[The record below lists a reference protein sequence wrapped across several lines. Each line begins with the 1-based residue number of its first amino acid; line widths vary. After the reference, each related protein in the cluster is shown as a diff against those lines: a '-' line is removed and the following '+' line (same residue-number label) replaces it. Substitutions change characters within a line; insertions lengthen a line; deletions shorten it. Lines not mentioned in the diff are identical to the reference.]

1 MTDLALVKQL
11 EQTFKTEM
19 QHLQSVLPPGLDV
32 KRFCRTAINGLSVH
46 DQADRLLKADRQT
59 LFSACQKAAGDGLLL
74 DGREATLVMF
84 HDKKKNTDIVAY
96 MPMVQGLVKLARNSG
111 EITNLIAEVVFEKD
125 TFNYSPGLD
134 VQPFHGPDWFGE
146 RGQPIGA
153 YAVVTTS
160 DDQKIV
166 SILPKNRIIA
176 IGKGGQNADQY
187 VPGKGAHYQEWWKK
201 TVIKNV
207 LKYSPKSSH
216 LESAMQADNQTIDPD
231 KIPPVEKA
239 VMPMDRVR
247 QTPADDPGTDRLAR
261 VQQILRDQ
269 KAVPLPAPTEQDQQT
284 LQMALDSLVSC
295 KTLEELEQC
304 GQDLTGQ
311 LHPDLKG
318 RAVQVYKERRAAL
331 DS

>member
-1 MTDLALVKQL
+1 MTDLALVQQL
-11 EQTFKTEM
+11 EQTFKAEM

-32 KRFCRTAINGLSVH
+32 KRFCRTAINGISVH

-84 HDKKKNTDIVAY
+84 HDRKKNTDTVAY

-111 EITNLIAEVVFEKD
+111 EITNLIAEVVFEQD

-166 SILPKNRIIA
+166 SILPKARIIA

-216 LESAMQADNQTIDPD
+216 LESAMQADNEHIDPD
-231 KIPPVEKA
+231 KIPPVEK
-239 VMPMDRVR
+239 VITPMDRVR

-269 KAVPLPAPTEQDQQT
+269 KAVPLPAPTELDQQT

-304 GQDLTGQ
+304 GQDLTDQ

-318 RAVQVYKERRAAL
+318 RAVQMYKERRAAL